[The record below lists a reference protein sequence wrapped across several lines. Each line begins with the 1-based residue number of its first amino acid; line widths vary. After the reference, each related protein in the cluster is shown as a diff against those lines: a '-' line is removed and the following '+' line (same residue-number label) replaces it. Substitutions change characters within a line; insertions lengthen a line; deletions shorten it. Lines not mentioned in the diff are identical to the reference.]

1 MSFVMTVLLFFLL
14 FVSLVFTSVWCA
26 VQCIF
31 QHKMHVRFFPVD
43 TVVAAAA
50 AASSLQLFNETIF
63 VPNKTKMTNWK
74 RKKILKTWKRMC
86 WLALSVTFI
95 Y

>member
-1 MSFVMTVLLFFLL
+1 
-14 FVSLVFTSVWCA
+14 
-26 VQCIF
+26 
-31 QHKMHVRFFPVD
+31 MHVRFFPVD
-43 TVVAAAA
+43 TVVVVVVSA

-63 VPNKTKMTNWK
+63 VRNKTKMTNWK
-74 RKKILKTWKRMC
+74 KKKLLKTWKRMC